1 MEARIKAR
9 NALEKGGSMLPAKD
23 LKEQINALGADLV
36 GVASADYKFTI
47 GGGSTL
53 TQRSKAV

>member
-1 MEARIKAR
+1 
-9 NALEKGGSMLPAKD
+9 MLSVKE
-23 LKEQINALGADLV
+23 LKKQIQALGADLV